1 MGKIYLNELVD
12 LLAQKAKISKREAQ
26 QFLSAVI
33 ETIQEGVNEDKQ
45 VKIKGL
51 GTFKVVDV
59 DARESV
65 NVNTGARVTI
75 ESHQKL
81 TFTPDTAMKE
91 LVNRPFSQFET
102 VVLNDGVEFDED
114 MMEEPSVAEEE
125 EAVPVAPV
133 VEETPATVVEQNTP
147 EVVEETEEMPVVE
160 EKQEILVVEEK
171 QETPVVETEDKGR
184 IEETNDDEEK
194 GSSYWWAWLLLAI
207 AACVAS
213 FVGGYLYGRHMDRTS
228 LFEEENATDTTIVA
242 APVEVDTLKKDT
254 LLVDTTASIKQ
265 DIIKEE
271 VTPEPEVKVPEPEA
285 EPEWKKYEKM
295 DVRVRTGAYG
305 IIGTDR
311 IEKVRP
317 GDTTKRIAKRTLGEG
332 MECYIEVYNN
342 VKTEDLKEGQDIKIP
357 KLKLKKFL
365 RNKTNK

>member
-1 MGKIYLNELVD
+1 MSELAD
-12 LLAQKAKISKREAQ
+12 MLAQKAKISKREAQ
-26 QFLSAVI
+26 QFIAAVI
-33 ETIQEGVNEDKQ
+33 ETIQDGVNGDKQ

-65 NVNTGARVTI
+65 NVNTGERVTI

-81 TFTPDTAMKE
+81 SFTPDTAMKD

-102 VVLNDGVEFDED
+102 VVLNDGVEFDEELLD
-114 MMEEPSVAEEE
+114 EPSVGEEE
-125 EAVPVAPV
+125 VPIAQTLETPAVEESKVEEPIVEEPQVKEPVVDDAPV
-133 VEETPATVVEQNTP
+133 VEETP
-147 EVVEETEEMPVVE
+147 VVEEPVVE
-160 EKQEILVVEEK
+160 EETIEEEDEEEK
-171 QETPVVETEDKGR
+171 
-184 IEETNDDEEK
+184 ETN
-194 GSSYWWAWLLLAI
+194 GPSYWWAWLLLAI

-213 FVGGYLYGRHMDRTS
+213 FAGGYLYGRHMDRLS
-228 LFEEENATDTTIVA
+228 LFDEEGAPDTTIVV
-242 APVEVDTLKKDT
+242 APVEVDTLIKDT
-254 LLVDTTASIKQ
+254 LMIDTTTKVVQAEDTLKT
-265 DIIKEE
+265 E
-271 VTPEPEVKVPEPEA
+271 VAPEPEVKAPEPKVEE

-342 VKTEDLKEGQDIKIP
+342 VKTPDLKEGQDIKIP

-365 RNKTNK
+365 RTKTNK